1 MLRRSEEE
9 PSLCELVQRWLE
21 RTPGLEENSYNFWAR
36 YQKSVGGILEGQKCE
51 AEASENADLKA
62 HLLNEYHKKKV
73 MFESIFDVS
82 IHNALVARGE
92 RRFSH
97 KALQVMPKT
106 NCNVLVVWMN
116 FFQKFRAPFWLRF
129 TEMSPVSTNP
139 TSFCPFWWIST
150 RWSPNGVVCSML
162 GPYLWNATD
171 SFILTDN
178 HVMLVQRM
186 IGSQQLGTGGSSGYQ
201 YLRSTLR

>member
-1 MLRRSEEE
+1 MFGNDPVALEMLRRSEEE

-62 HLLNEYHKKKV
+62 HLLNEYHKKKE

-106 NCNVLVVWMN
+106 NCNVLV
-116 FFQKFRAPFWLRF
+116 F
-129 TEMSPVSTNP
+129 
-139 TSFCPFWWIST
+139 
-150 RWSPNGVVCSML
+150 
-162 GPYLWNATD
+162 
-171 SFILTDN
+171 
-178 HVMLVQRM
+178 
-186 IGSQQLGTGGSSGYQ
+186 
-201 YLRSTLR
+201 

>member
-1 MLRRSEEE
+1 MCKNCSIQEHRVRYNQANYAKVFGNDPVALEMLRRSEEE

-51 AEASENADLKA
+51 AEACENADLKA
-62 HLLNEYHKKKV
+62 HLLNEYHKKKE

-97 KALQVMPKT
+97 KALQVMTKT
-106 NCNVLVVWMN
+106 SCSVGRSTEN
-116 FFQKFRAPFWLRF
+116 FQKIRAPF
-129 TEMSPVSTNP
+129 
-139 TSFCPFWWIST
+139 
-150 RWSPNGVVCSML
+150 
-162 GPYLWNATD
+162 
-171 SFILTDN
+171 
-178 HVMLVQRM
+178 
-186 IGSQQLGTGGSSGYQ
+186 
-201 YLRSTLR
+201 